1 MGSARPA
8 LLALALVLL
17 LFWSVLPPTVGQ
29 GAAGH
34 LVVSTDYELFGT
46 SDLRGGGHVTW
57 TLTGDKAADLRMKI
71 LHMFD
76 EYAMIPRG
84 FTFTSTSPETAN
96 NNSRLD
102 ATEGVRYTD
111 RLETLL
117 EASGRGTSAQY
128 VEMYPFDLRDKVTN
142 DPATSF
148 DRSTVGLAGT
158 DANTTGQV
166 EIRFLFEANIT
177 TTEGTVPLAT
187 RALVDALYDGFSYHV
202 IQSPSLTGSGPY
214 PGSWPFLPVN
224 GWHVVN
230 SSRVP
235 NAGGRGAFWEGNDT
249 TGQYDNNV
257 EISSSTSADPAL
269 AVGLPFDFRFASRAW
284 ATFNY
289 TGSVNGSG
297 DYLRIEY
304 AHPPAYTDWTDLPFG
319 ASADLPSTKPGVW
332 SPETVNLTGLL
343 GQTARLR
350 MRFHSDSAGT
360 ASGFYVRDFAVHAPA
375 AYTGEVVESDT
386 HYLIGTPSFWGPAV
400 GRGGIQLIRTPGGE
414 LLAYG
419 ATWDSSNLPSDTIY
433 FRTFDPPENPQILFG
448 AMLVACYAISRLQ
461 EGAYQRFRDS
471 HPAEYR
477 PAVYRSKWLHRSGK
491 VAIGILILFYFVPT
505 ALWVIGIRAVV
516 SGLIYWILSVALVLL
531 IGFVTR
537 ASYRQHLEEAPPP
550 VVDEESTVV
559 RKIISPAPPSEASP
573 VVGQCTHCLKE
584 IHESDRTYRC
594 TCGALFHFACASG
607 LMRCPNCRKP
617 IAAGV
622 LSERKRVSLRCE
634 SCGELQTVL
643 EGTDPRALTCAN
655 CGGRMRHLD
664 VGKRYLIV
672 ASNPAIAITWMRD
685 LVKGGKPAL
694 IMTHAAP
701 DRLRLEFGVKK
712 APIVQ
717 ISDRAPGAITPNELD
732 PAGLRAILPLARE
745 GKGGA
750 ILYDG
755 LDEMIAEG
763 SLADVIRFLRKAND
777 MAFVHGVTV
786 IARVTPGRL
795 AEPDLKR
802 LNAEFDEFL
811 DLSAQ
816 L

>member
-96 NNSRLD
+96 TSPRLE
-102 ATEGVRYTD
+102 APEGVRYGD
-111 RLETLL
+111 RLEPLL
-117 EASGRGTSAQY
+117 EASGRGTAAQY
-128 VEMYPFDLRDKVTN
+128 VEMYPFDPRDKVTN
-142 DPATSF
+142 APATSF

-214 PGSWPFLPVN
+214 PGSWPFLPGN
-224 GWHVVN
+224 GWHVTTF
-230 SSRVP
+230 
-235 NAGGRGAFWEGNDT
+235 GGRQAFWAGNDT
-249 TGQYDNNV
+249 TLRYDNNMDA
-257 EISSSTSADPAL
+257 SSITSADPAL
-269 AVGLPFDFRFASRAW
+269 AAGLPFDSRFASRAW

-289 TGSVNGSG
+289 TGAVNGPG

-304 AHPPAYTDWTDLPFG
+304 AHPPAYTDWTNLSFG
-319 ASADLPSTKPGVW
+319 GTANLPSTAAGVW
-332 SPETVNLTGLL
+332 SNETVDLTGLL
-343 GQTARLR
+343 GQQARLR
-350 MRFHSDSAGT
+350 MRFHSDNAGT
-360 ASGFYVRDFAVHAPA
+360 ASGFYVRDFDVHAPA

-386 HYLIGTPSFWGPAV
+386 HYLIGT
-400 GRGGIQLIRTPGGE
+400 
-414 LLAYG
+414 
-419 ATWDSSNLPSDTIY
+419 
-433 FRTFDPPENPQILFG
+433 
-448 AMLVACYAISRLQ
+448 
-461 EGAYQRFRDS
+461 
-471 HPAEYR
+471 
-477 PAVYRSKWLHRSGK
+477 
-491 VAIGILILFYFVPT
+491 LILFYFVPT
-505 ALWVIGIRAVV
+505 ALWVIGVRAVV
-516 SGLIYWILSVALVLL
+516 SGLIYWVLSVTLVLL

-559 RKIISPAPPSEASP
+559 RKIISPAPSSEASP

-717 ISDRAPGAITPNELD
+717 ISDRAPGAIAPNELD